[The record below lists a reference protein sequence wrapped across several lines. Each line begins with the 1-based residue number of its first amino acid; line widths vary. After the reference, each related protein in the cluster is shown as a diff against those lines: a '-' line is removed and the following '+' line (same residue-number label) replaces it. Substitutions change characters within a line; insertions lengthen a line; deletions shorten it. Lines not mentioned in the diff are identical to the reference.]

1 MEPPEHTGYQA
12 RAEEAQNREEART
25 EAAAEPER
33 TLRLSEE
40 SGLTDDQIHIL
51 QALQGRTMQADELI
65 EMAQIPA
72 RRVLS
77 ALTLLQ
83 LEGHVQEESG
93 KRFTLAVRIIP

>member
-1 MEPPEHTGYQA
+1 MLHYVHSSLIY
-12 RAEEAQNREEART
+12 NRQML
-25 EAAAEPER
+25 ER
-33 TLRLSEE
+33 T
-40 SGLTDDQIHIL
+40 
-51 QALQGRTMQADELI
+51 
-65 EMAQIPA
+65 QIPA